1 MKSSIFLLL
10 QPKESYKNSS
20 KGAWRS
26 AFSPW
31 RFPTNVSQ
39 SCNANKKKL
48 SVWVKKHNRERTK
61 KTLKFKVYVFRTQAQ
76 GLAGIIISRS
86 SVTVNRLS
94 LTSARVTHI
103 LYSQIRTHTHISF
116 AFLLPHLLHAYKHH
130 QSHSS
135 KLKSHMYTH
144 ASRFLPLENTFALEL
159 HTTTKERL

>member
-20 KGAWRS
+20 KGAVGDGGV
-26 AFSPW
+26 
-31 RFPTNVSQ
+31 RFPHGDFPPTFLKAAMQ
-39 SCNANKKKL
+39 TKRSCLFGLKNTTEK
-48 SVWVKKHNRERTK
+48 EQK

-103 LYSQIRTHTHISF
+103 LYSQIHTHTHTSHLHSYCHIYCTLTNTISHIP
-116 AFLLPHLLHAYKHH
+116 LNWKVTCTHMHH
-130 QSHSS
+130 VSFH
-135 KLKSHMYTH
+135 
-144 ASRFLPLENTFALEL
+144 
-159 HTTTKERL
+159 